1 MAAEGSDTNRSGPA
15 PFADIKRGVRQ
26 GCVLSPYLF
35 NIYTEFIFR
44 DSNDLE
50 GITIN
55 GHNINNLRYADDTA
69 LIAKSESK
77 LQAIV
82 NCVKERSSQAGL
94 DMNVNKTK
102 TMMISRNPIGKA
114 IKVEVSGTTLE
125 QVDQFKY
132 LGTQITVD
140 AKSETE
146 VKSRINLA
154 KAKFGMM
161 AKVLTS
167 RNLSIPLK
175 IRMTNCYVFSIL
187 MYGAEAWTLTKPLEK
202 NIEAFEM
209 WCMRRIARIS
219 WKEKVTNKE
228 VLERLNTNRQLL
240 QTVKQRKLR
249 YFGHIR
255 RKGDIIQTILEGR
268 MEGRRPRGRPRQ
280 TWFGNIPQWTG
291 RDAQRCIAEATD
303 RHLWSV
309 ITRQPLD
316 RR

>member
-1 MAAEGSDTNRSGPA
+1 
-15 PFADIKRGVRQ
+15 
-26 GCVLSPYLF
+26 
-35 NIYTEFIFR
+35 
-44 DSNDLE
+44 
-50 GITIN
+50 
-55 GHNINNLRYADDTA
+55 
-69 LIAKSESK
+69 
-77 LQAIV
+77 
-82 NCVKERSSQAGL
+82 
-94 DMNVNKTK
+94 MNVNKTK

-268 MEGRRPRGRPRQ
+268 MEGRRPTGRPRQ
-280 TWFGNIPQWTG
+280 TWSGNIAQLDGQERRP
-291 RDAQRCIAEATD
+291 RD
-303 RHLWSV
+303 V
-309 ITRQPLD
+309 F
-316 RR
+316 RRLQIVT